1 MYNTNLKRVLSLLLV
16 LCFFVSVPFV
26 YSESKVKCPSDQHDW
41 GEGWKTTTPATCA
54 KEGTETRI
62 CTKCDEEETR
72 PIPKL
77 PHQWTTSEND
87 GWQISLT
94 NCEEGGSRT
103 RACLNCSEKQT
114 EPIAPRPHNYEFKGY
129 SATNPPR
136 CKVKGDAIYECT
148 ICHHKKTEEVELE
161 HEWGNWIIDP
171 EPTCKK
177 PGSKY
182 RLCVRPGCNGKD
194 GPYDVA
200 PYGGPN
206 QAQGHSFGPWEDDPD
221 HPPTCQQ
228 KGRKI
233 RKCTICGRTESRE
246 TEFGKHVAKTGT
258 TKGKGGKKLSF
269 SWYAKPEPSLE
280 RKGRK
285 VQICKYCNKV
295 MKSQE
300 YAPDNYHYDIPVY
313 GFGPMAGS
321 VSTALAGSMERLIP
335 VDLATPGEK
344 YYALVS
350 QDNKL
355 IGQIIVGVTEGS
367 LSVNYRTSDPAT
379 VVKQAMF
386 YFYPSA
392 ASMTLQDLN
401 DPTKA
406 YQFGQALP
414 VGGLTSCV
422 ISPRL
427 IVNYDSDNP
436 GNRVFNEAGL
446 YIDGTSNNSMVLQEM
461 TSQLIYGFAP
471 APAPEAPAPEA
482 EPAAVEA
489 APAAPAADSGQD
501 VVPAAPPQQVVP
513 VIPGN

>member
-1 MYNTNLKRVLSLLLV
+1 MKRNIRFAAFLLALLMIV
-16 LCFFVSVPFV
+16 AAMPIALAEGHTHS
-26 YSESKVKCPSDQHDW
+26 YSNEFTIDREATCKEPGEKSKHCTVDGCNDRTEITTIP
-41 GEGWKTTTPATCA
+41 KTDHVFTRWNPIIPATCETPGEQVSNCDNCGTA
-54 KEGTETRI
+54 SEPQPISPRGHNWSAWQDDPENRATCKDGGKPGKEIRYCSNPGCEKGGVERRDVPAPSHSWSQYYVQTRPTCSGKGSQYRI
-62 CTKCDEEETR
+62 C
-72 PIPKL
+72 
-77 PHQWTTSEND
+77 
-87 GWQISLT
+87 
-94 NCEEGGSRT
+94 SR
-103 RACLNCSEKQT
+103 CQLKE
-114 EPIAPRPHNYEFKGY
+114 
-129 SATNPPR
+129 
-136 CKVKGDAIYECT
+136 
-148 ICHHKKTEEVELE
+148 TEEVAELGKNQTE
-161 HEWGNWIIDP
+161 GHRFGAWETISKG
-171 EPTCKK
+171 TCIKK
-177 PGSKY
+177 G
-182 RLCVRPGCNGKD
+182 
-194 GPYDVA
+194 
-200 PYGGPN
+200 
-206 QAQGHSFGPWEDDPD
+206 
-221 HPPTCQQ
+221 QQ
-228 KGRKI
+228 K
-233 RKCTICGRTESRE
+233 RKCPDCGREEYRE
-246 TEFGKHVAKTGT
+246 TEFGKHEVNPGEMTV
-258 TKGKGGKKLSF
+258 KGKKVKF
-269 SWYAKPEPSLE
+269 SWYAKPAPTLE

-285 VQICKYCNKV
+285 VQYCKHCKKV

-300 YAPDNYHYDIPVY
+300 YAPENYHYDIPVY

-335 VDLATPGEK
+335 VDLTTPGEK

-406 YQFGQALP
+406 YQFGQAIP
-414 VGGLTSCV
+414 TGGLTSCV

-436 GNRVFNEAGL
+436 GNRIFNEAGL

-471 APAPEAPAPEA
+471 ASAPEAPAQA

-489 APAAPAADSGQD
+489 APAE
-501 VVPAAPPQQVVP
+501 AAPPSQQVVVP